1 MSWEGHGM
9 TRTST
14 VTPLRRCIRCGAK
27 EVKPRKGSGRT
38 TSYRTMPCMPIPD
51 DLLIPACGRCQSEY
65 LDEETSAALGPQL
78 QEVYLACLRTRI
90 RIAIDI
96 LSRHVSQRKLER
108 MMGMSQGY
116 FSRLRAGSGNPSPE
130 LVSHLAL
137 LCHDPPNRLQEL
149 ARFWALPDEEWSPPP
164 LPATRSNRHM
174 KRRGKT
180 THDKQRT
187 TESNRNGITTEV
199 QAASRVRSADARK
212 EE

>member
-65 LDEETSAALGPQL
+65 FDDETSAALGPQL
-78 QEVYLACLRTRI
+78 QEVYLACLRTRV

-96 LSRHVSQRKLER
+96 LSRHISQRRLER

-116 FSRLRAGSGNPSPE
+116 FSRLRAGAGNPSPE

-137 LCHDPPNRLQEL
+137 LCHDPPKRIEEL
-149 ARFWALPDEEWSPPP
+149 ARFWSLPDEEWPP
-164 LPATRSNRHM
+164 LPTRQTRYRSRKDSN
-174 KRRGKT
+174 G
-180 THDKQRT
+180 
-187 TESNRNGITTEV
+187 
-199 QAASRVRSADARK
+199 SAP
-212 EE
+212 

>member
-1 MSWEGHGM
+1 
-9 TRTST
+9 
-14 VTPLRRCIRCGAK
+14 
-27 EVKPRKGSGRT
+27 
-38 TSYRTMPCMPIPD
+38 MPIPD

-78 QEVYLACLRTRI
+78 QEVYLACLRTRV

-96 LSRHVSQRKLER
+96 LSRHVSQRRLER

-137 LCHDPPNRLQEL
+137 LCHDPPKRIEEL
-149 ARFWALPDEEWSPPP
+149 ARFWSLPDEEWPP
-164 LPATRSNRHM
+164 LSIPATRSNRRM
-174 KRRGKT
+174 KRKGKI